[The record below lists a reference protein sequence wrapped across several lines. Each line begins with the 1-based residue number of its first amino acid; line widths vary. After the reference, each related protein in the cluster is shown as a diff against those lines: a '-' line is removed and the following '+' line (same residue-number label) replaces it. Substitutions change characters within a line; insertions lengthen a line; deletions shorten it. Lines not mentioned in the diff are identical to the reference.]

1 MTLKTLLTLSALLV
15 AVPAIAQDQTRQQT
29 RDPSTHVD
37 GAGPTQDRTRTQ
49 TRDATHQASQ
59 DMVRERSRSMSG
71 GGAGKGAGAGLGNG
85 GGRGSGYHGG
95 R

>member
-15 AVPAIAQDQTRQQT
+15 AVPAIAQDRTRTQT

-85 GGRGSGYHGG
+85 GGSGSGYHGG

>member
-37 GAGPTQDRTRTQ
+37 GATPTKDQTRTQ
-49 TRDATHQASQ
+49 TRDGSHQASQ
-59 DMVRERSRSMSG
+59 DMARERSRSMSG
-71 GGAGKGAGAGLGNG
+71 GGAGKGSGSGGGNGAGS
-85 GGRGSGYHGG
+85 GSGYRGG
-95 R
+95 K

>member
-1 MTLKTLLTLSALLV
+1 MTLKTLLILSAFLV
-15 AVPAIAQDQTRQQT
+15 AVPAIAQDRTRQQT

-59 DMVRERSRSMSG
+59 DMARERSRTMSG
-71 GGAGKGAGAGLGNG
+71 GGAGKGGGAGTG
-85 GGRGSGYHGG
+85 GGSGSGYHGG
-95 R
+95 K

>member
-37 GAGPTQDRTRTQ
+37 GATPTQDRTRTDPRRHPPGVPGHGPGAQ
-49 TRDATHQASQ
+49 PLD
-59 DMVRERSRSMSG
+59 ERS
-71 GGAGKGAGAGLGNG
+71 GAGKGSGSGGGNG
-85 GGRGSGYHGG
+85 GGSGSGYRGG
-95 R
+95 K